1 MIPSIWHLYH
11 MWQIIVG
18 FLLWVWPGIHPGVKG
33 FSSFFL
39 TMRCC
44 LCDRIKQRRSPA
56 HRFLWPKSGYELRD
70 LCLYALLGHILYTF
84 FYRNSDVFCYGFCLF
99 FLLFLYF
106 PSFSILWFLFFFS
119 CCFFTFPLFLSQ
131 CTSLCFFHTV
141 YLSRSHPC
149 CLKNFNE
156 SYKPTVS
163 THLGNSCWPYPFIIF
178 PWGFV
183 MTLNMVC
190 FKKTYYINRCCP
202 LLHNEDATS
211 LLALCQ

>member
-1 MIPSIWHLYH
+1 MISSIWHLYH
-11 MWQIIVG
+11 MWQIIVD

-44 LCDRIKQRRSPA
+44 LCDRIKQRTSPA
-56 HRFLWPKSGYELRD
+56 PQFLWPKSGYELRD

-84 FYRNSDVFCYGFCLF
+84 FIGTVMF
-99 FLLFLYF
+99 F
-106 PSFSILWFLFFFS
+106 ICFS

-131 CTSLCFFHTV
+131 CTSLCLFHTV

-156 SYKPTVS
+156 SYKSTVS
-163 THLGNSCWPYPFIIF
+163 THLGISCWPSPSSFSHEDLLWLWVWCVLRKHII
-178 PWGFV
+178 
-183 MTLNMVC
+183 
-190 FKKTYYINRCCP
+190 
-202 LLHNEDATS
+202 
-211 LLALCQ
+211 